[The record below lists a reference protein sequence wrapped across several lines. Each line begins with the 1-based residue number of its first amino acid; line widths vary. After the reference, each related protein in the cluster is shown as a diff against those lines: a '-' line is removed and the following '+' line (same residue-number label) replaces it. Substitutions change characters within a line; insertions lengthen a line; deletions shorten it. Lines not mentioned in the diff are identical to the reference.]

1 VEQARSNALQEV
13 ILAERTR
20 DQGLQ
25 GTLEEQ
31 VARATASR
39 DCASQNEVGTKPL
52 RHIMGLILG
61 TE

>member
-25 GTLEEQ
+25 GTLEQ

-39 DCASQNEVGTKPL
+39 DCASQDEVGTKSL